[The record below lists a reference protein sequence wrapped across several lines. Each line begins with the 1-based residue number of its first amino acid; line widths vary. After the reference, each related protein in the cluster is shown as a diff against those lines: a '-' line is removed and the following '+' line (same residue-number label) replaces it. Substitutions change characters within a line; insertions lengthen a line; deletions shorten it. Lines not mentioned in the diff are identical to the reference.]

1 MKRVNLAGL
10 LDGHYLVKD
19 KKFQNK
25 IEALRY
31 ASQFPELKDSDIK
44 YLWNHDVWNNFD
56 KSLLGKISL
65 KELYR
70 ERAQQIKDQY
80 DYLILYY
87 SGGSDSHNILRTFLD
102 NKIKL
107 DEVVVKWP
115 KKVVGTDLYTPNTI
129 DRTARNFVSEWD
141 FVIEKEL
148 NNLKLNH
155 PDIKITVLDFM
166 EDATPD
172 YYTDDIFLN
181 MNHMHSAINLL
192 RMPCYT
198 EMEMNPKG
206 KRVVGITGL
215 DKPLLAKKGDDVF
228 MFFSDDILN
237 SQPRAAEAFRENFYW
252 SIDLPILPFEMA
264 YQCFLYFKANSHER
278 FCLLDNSWEHLPY
291 TIKFDSTEYYWRT
304 IKHVIYGDTWDNAK
318 FQAEK
323 PFHGFKADKD
333 FWFYDSPEYAAIK
346 DRWFYYYQSQLSSID
361 ARFCHIDEL
370 GKKSS
375 YKKIATPYYKIG
387 SWTQNEWYR

>member
-206 KRVVGITGL
+206 KRVVGIFSSRQTIKIFKPFFVSAQQAFIRAIDKKSTRELCQGPVTGT
-215 DKPLLAKKGDDVF
+215 LLFCSNHPGDNVV
-228 MFFSDDILN
+228 N
-237 SQPRAAEAFRENFYW
+237 QEEAFAC
-252 SIDLPILPFEMA
+252 P
-264 YQCFLYFKANSHER
+264 
-278 FCLLDNSWEHLPY
+278 
-291 TIKFDSTEYYWRT
+291 
-304 IKHVIYGDTWDNAK
+304 
-318 FQAEK
+318 
-323 PFHGFKADKD
+323 
-333 FWFYDSPEYAAIK
+333 
-346 DRWFYYYQSQLSSID
+346 
-361 ARFCHIDEL
+361 
-370 GKKSS
+370 
-375 YKKIATPYYKIG
+375 
-387 SWTQNEWYR
+387 